1 MASILCDPGER
12 YAWTHFSDPRVAGQG
27 LELAPGV
34 GTMREL
40 FAGRRFKT
48 PERGTGRAE
57 RVERGAD
64 DMSNGKAMRALGVA
78 WVVALG
84 LTGVPA
90 HAAQAP
96 LTVKTQYGRVRGA
109 LEHRVLAFKGIP
121 YAAPAQG
128 ALRWAAPQPPRPWR
142 GVRPALGFAPDCMQR
157 PTPGDMAPLRTQP
170 SENCLYVNIW
180 RPARATHTPLAVM
193 VWIYGGGFVDGGTS
207 PAVYDGTAF
216 ARDGVVL
223 VSFNYRLGNFGF
235 FAFPALVR
243 RGLPAGNFALMDQI
257 AALRWVRRNIAAFG
271 GNPHNVTIF
280 GESAGGMSVNALL
293 ISPLARGL
301 FQKAIVESGGGRALM
316 PIRPLRGGAGSAEAM
331 GVRLA
336 RHLGVTGEGMRA
348 LQALRALPA
357 ERVLDRL
364 NMATQPQDKT
374 YVGGP
379 VIDQKTYFGPAVHE
393 YAKGMGA
400 RVPVMI
406 GTNSEDLGWVGAR
419 SLPALFAQFGRYAG
433 EARAVFDP
441 HGTLTLQQVCAEVGG
456 ARDMLEPARAI
467 ARILSARGQPVYEYR
482 FSYVATS
489 MRRLWASGAPHASE
503 IPYVFDTVRAHYGA
517 RTTAA
522 DEAMARAMHRYWVAF
537 AKTGRPDPAG
547 EPVWPRFHARSD
559 RLMNFTERGPAAERD
574 PWGKRLDLVRRLA
587 AGDPDL

>member
-1 MASILCDPGER
+1 MSILCDPGER
-12 YAWTHFSDPRVAGQG
+12 YAGTHFSDPRVAGQG

-34 GTMREL
+34 GTKREL

-48 PERGTGRAE
+48 PERGTGRAA

-357 ERVLDRL
+357 ARVLDRL

-379 VIDQKTYFGPAVHE
+379 VIDQRTYFGPAVHE

-547 EPVWPRFHARSD
+547 EPVWPRFHVRSD